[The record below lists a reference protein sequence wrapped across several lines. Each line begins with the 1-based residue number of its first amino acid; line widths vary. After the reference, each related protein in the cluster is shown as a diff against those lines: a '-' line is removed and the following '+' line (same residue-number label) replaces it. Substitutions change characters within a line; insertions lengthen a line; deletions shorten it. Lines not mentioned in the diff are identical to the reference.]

1 MTSCFILH
9 NIPSQQ
15 DLSADSPVEAV
26 VFPGGFGAAKNLC
39 TFAVSSDPEADPE
52 AARVLREF
60 RAAGKPVGMCCIAP
74 VLAGI
79 VLAKEDGVKVKVTLG
94 EKGEVEMPMSCS
106 SLFPFLLLQKL

>member
-1 MTSCFILH
+1 MLQFV
-9 NIPSQQ
+9 NIPSLQ
-15 DLSADSPVEAV
+15 DLSADYPVEAV